1 MLSTE
6 RGTRKSERGTAGPAS
21 VPRSAFRLPRLLAGA
36 LLLVLLPL
44 LAGAQQTDSTPKDT
58 TTLAPV
64 VVTGTR
70 LPSVHEVVRGLTGR
84 TATLTSSDLDER
96 GVRSLADAL
105 EELPGV
111 TTSDE
116 LGALAQLDV
125 TLRGFQVSPTIGLP
139 QGVTVYVDGV
149 RMNEPDANEVNF
161 DLLPLEDVERVEV
174 VYGPSVLLG
183 RNSLGAAVNL
193 VTRRGSA
200 PGAREVEVSGGS
212 YGRYEVKL
220 QAGDRRGHWDYYLGA
235 RYEHE
240 TGWRQATTS
249 GIATLFGKLGVIA
262 GGWNATLSYSGAE
275 NKIHQAGS
283 LPDNVVDARPD
294 SNFTAG
300 DYFAPTSHLITLNAQ
315 RRVGGAQLAFN
326 LFGRS
331 LNTDQF
337 NVNASPP
344 DSRQRNHERL
354 GGGAVQLTGSRA
366 LAGRPLR
373 WFAGV
378 DGTYSHTVVGLYA
391 VPPSGADSLTDSV
404 RANEVDLG
412 VFAGASWEL
421 SRSLAATVVGRFDY
435 IRLPYE
441 DLLDPTQNGLNLY
454 HRVSPRVGVS
464 WTGLRNQEVYASW
477 SRGFRPAALVEIAC
491 SDPTAACPLP
501 FALGPDPAL
510 RPVVATTL
518 ELGWQLRR
526 TAAGLSASA
535 DVYRTDVRDD
545 IFFVAPTATTGY
557 FQNLAATRRAGVET
571 AIRWASREGVQLYA
585 NYGYTAATFETTA
598 VLSTGRPP
606 GNETVA
612 PGDRLPMVPAHR
624 FNVGA
629 SLPLFKDVLRLRVD
643 GRYIGPQY
651 LRGDEANVEARL
663 PDYALADASLEANVG
678 RYSVRVMVPNVLD
691 RRYVTFGTFAENP
704 TVAGAPVQR
713 FLTPGQPRHLLVS
726 VSADF

>member
-1 MLSTE
+1 MKGRSLPE
-6 RGTRKSERGTAGPAS
+6 AS
-21 VPRSAFRLPRLLAGA
+21 QDIPHSALRIPHLRAGA
-36 LLLVLLPL
+36 VVLCLLPT
-44 LAGAQQTDSTPKDT
+44 LAGAQQTDSTPRDT

-105 EELPGV
+105 DELPGV

-116 LGALAQLDV
+116 LGAPAQLDV

-220 QAGDRRGHWDYYLGA
+220 QAGDRHGIWDYYVGA

-240 TGWRQATTS
+240 TGWRQASTS
-249 GIATLFGKLGVIA
+249 GIGTLFGKLGVNA

-300 DYFAPTSHLITLNAQ
+300 DYFAPTSHLITLNVQ
-315 RRVGGAQLAFN
+315 RRLGGAQLAFN

-354 GGGAVQLTGSRA
+354 GGGAAQLTGSLP

-373 WFAGV
+373 WFAGA
-378 DGTYSHTVVGLYA
+378 DGTYSHTVVGLFA

-404 RANEVDLG
+404 RANEVDMGL
-412 VFAGASWEL
+412 FAGASWEL
-421 SRSLAATVVGRFDY
+421 SGSLAATVVGRYDY

-441 DLLDPTQNGLNLY
+441 DLLDPSQNGLNLY
-454 HRVSPRVGVS
+454 HRVSPRVGLS

-510 RPVVATTL
+510 RPVVTTTY

-526 TAAGLSASA
+526 TATGLTASA

-557 FQNLAATRRAGVET
+557 FQNIAATRRAGVET
-571 AIRWASREGVQLYA
+571 AIRWASLGGRGVQLYA

-606 GNETVA
+606 GNETVT
-612 PGDRLPMVPAHR
+612 PGDHLPMVPAHR

-629 SLPLFKDVLRLRVD
+629 SLPLFKDALRLRMD

-651 LRGDEANVEARL
+651 LRGDEQNVAARL
-663 PDYALADASLEANVG
+663 PDYALADASLDANVG
-678 RYSVRVMVPNVLD
+678 RYAVRVMVPNVLD

-704 TVAGAPVQR
+704 RATGAPVQR

-726 VSADF
+726 ISADF

>member
-1 MLSTE
+1 MDCGLDIQPSNPQSAI
-6 RGTRKSERGTAGPAS
+6 RNPQLAAGVLFLALLGSPAS
-21 VPRSAFRLPRLLAGA
+21 
-36 LLLVLLPL
+36 
-44 LAGAQQTDSTPKDT
+44 AQQPDSTPKDS

-84 TATLTSSDLDER
+84 TATLNASDLDER

-116 LGALAQLDV
+116 LGAPAQLDV

-220 QAGDRRGHWDYYLGA
+220 QAGDRRGNWDYYIGA

-249 GIATLFGKLGVIA
+249 GIGTLFGKLGLIA

-315 RRVGGAQLAFN
+315 RRVGGAQLAVN
-326 LFGRS
+326 LFGRF

-354 GGGAVQLTGSRA
+354 GGGAVQLTGSLG

-373 WFAGV
+373 WFGGV

-404 RANEVDLG
+404 RANEVDWG

-421 SRSLAATVVGRFDY
+421 TPSFAATVVGRYDY

-441 DLLDPTQNGLNLY
+441 DLLDPTQDGLNLY

-510 RPVVATTL
+510 RPVVATTY

-526 TAAGLSASA
+526 TATGLSASA

-557 FQNLAATRRAGVET
+557 FQNIAATRRAGVET
-571 AIRWASREGVQLYA
+571 AIRWASRGGGGQLYA

-606 GNETVA
+606 GNETVT

-624 FNVGA
+624 FNAGA

-663 PDYALADASLEANVG
+663 PDYALADASLEANVD

-691 RRYVTFGTFAENP
+691 RRYVTFGTFAANP

-726 VSADF
+726 ISADF

>member
-1 MLSTE
+1 MRSIEYLH
-6 RGTRKSERGTAGPAS
+6 AGAIILALLPPPAS
-21 VPRSAFRLPRLLAGA
+21 
-36 LLLVLLPL
+36 
-44 LAGAQQTDSTPKDT
+44 AQQPDSTVKDT
-58 TTLAPV
+58 ASLAPV

-70 LPSVHEVVRGLTGR
+70 LPTVHEVVRGLTGR
-84 TATLTSSDLDER
+84 TATLNASDLDER

-111 TTSDE
+111 TTSNE
-116 LGALAQLDV
+116 LGAQAQLDV

-193 VTRRGSA
+193 VTRRGTA
-200 PGAREVEVSGGS
+200 PRSGELEVSGGS
-212 YGRYEVKL
+212 FGRYEVKL
-220 QAGDRRGHWDYYLGA
+220 QTGDRRDTWDYYIGA

-240 TGWRQATTS
+240 DGWRQETRSRVGTV
-249 GIATLFGKLGVIA
+249 FGKLGLRA
-262 GGWNATLSYSGAE
+262 RGWDATFSYSGAD
-275 NKIHQAGS
+275 NRISQAGS

-294 SNFTAG
+294 SNFTPG
-300 DYFAPTSHLITLNAQ
+300 DYFAPTSHLVTLNAQ
-315 RRVGGAQLAFN
+315 RRIGGAQLAVN

-344 DSRQRNHERL
+344 DSRQRNHERI
-354 GGGAVQLTGSRA
+354 GGGAVQLTGTLA

-373 WFAGV
+373 WFGGV

-391 VPPSGADSLTDSV
+391 VPPSGPDSLTDSV

-412 VFAGASWEL
+412 AFAGASWEL
-421 SRSLAATVVGRFDY
+421 SRSVAVTLVGRYDY
-435 IRLPYE
+435 VRLPYE
-441 DLLDPTQNGLNLY
+441 DLLDATQNGVNLFR
-454 HRVSPRVGVS
+454 RVSPRVGVS
-464 WTGLRNQEVYASW
+464 WTGPRDQEVYASV

-510 RPVVATTL
+510 RPVVATTY
-518 ELGWQLRR
+518 ELGWQRR
-526 TAAGLSASA
+526 RAVAGVSASA

-557 FQNLAATRRAGVET
+557 FQNIAATRRAGVET
-571 AIRWASREGVQLYA
+571 SLRWRSHGGLQLYA
-585 NYGYTAATFETTA
+585 NYGFTAATFETTA

-606 GNETVA
+606 GNETVTA
-612 PGDRLPMVPAHR
+612 GDRLPMVPAHR
-624 FNVGA
+624 LNAGA
-629 SLPLFKDVLRLRVD
+629 SLPLLEGALRLRVD
-643 GRYIGPQY
+643 ARYIGPQY
-651 LRGDEANVEARL
+651 LRGDEENVEARL
-663 PDYALADASLEANVG
+663 PDYAVADASVEANVG
-678 RYSVRVMVPNVLD
+678 RYAVRVMVPNVFD
-691 RRYVTFGTFAENP
+691 RTYVTFGTFAENP

-713 FLTPGQPRHLLVS
+713 FVTPGEPRHLLVS
-726 VSADF
+726 LSAEF

>member
-1 MLSTE
+1 MPSTRGSGKAASPWILTACVLATPLS
-6 RGTRKSERGTAGPAS
+6 
-21 VPRSAFRLPRLLAGA
+21 
-36 LLLVLLPL
+36 
-44 LAGAQQTDSTPKDT
+44 AQARDTLPKDT

-64 VVTGTR
+64 VVSATR

-84 TATLTSSDLDER
+84 TAVLNASDLDER
-96 GVRSLADAL
+96 GVSSLADAL

-116 LGALAQLDV
+116 LGAPAQLDI

-174 VYGPSVLLG
+174 VYGPSALLG

-193 VTRRGSA
+193 VTRRGA
-200 PGAREVEVSGGS
+200 EPGSRELEVSAGS

-220 QAGDRRGHWDYYLGA
+220 QAGDRRAHWDYYLGA

-240 TGWRQATTS
+240 DGWRQATTS
-249 GIATLFGKLGVIA
+249 RIGTLFAKLGIVA
-262 GGWNATLSYSGAE
+262 AGWNGTLSYSGAD
-275 NKIHQAGS
+275 NKIFQAGS
-283 LPDNVVDARPD
+283 LPDNVVSSRPD

-300 DYFAPTSHLITLNAQ
+300 DYFAPTSHLVTLNAQ
-315 RRVGGAQLAFN
+315 RRLGGAQLAVN
-326 LFGRS
+326 LFGRA

-337 NVNASPP
+337 NVNATPP
-344 DSRQRNHERL
+344 GSRQRNHERI
-354 GGGAVQLTGSRA
+354 GGGAVQLTGTLP

-373 WFAGV
+373 WFGGM

-391 VPPSGADSLTDSV
+391 VPSSGTDSLTDSV
-404 RANEVDLG
+404 RAKEVDLG
-412 VFAGASWEL
+412 AFAGASWEP
-421 SRSLAATVVGRFDY
+421 SRSVAVTLVGRYDY

-441 DLLDPTQNGLNLY
+441 DLLDPTQNGLNLF
-454 HRVSPRVGVS
+454 HRLSPRVGVS
-464 WTGLRNQEVYASW
+464 WTGWRNQEVYASV

-510 RPVVATTL
+510 RPVVATTY
-518 ELGWQLRR
+518 EIGWQLLR

-557 FQNLAATRRAGVET
+557 FQNIAATRRAGVE
-571 AIRWASREGVQLYA
+571 ASLRWVSHGGVQLYT

-606 GNETVA
+606 GNETVR

-624 FNVGA
+624 VNVGL
-629 SLPLFKDVLRLRVD
+629 SLPVLRNVLRLRMDARYV
-643 GRYIGPQY
+643 GRQY
-651 LRGDEANVEARL
+651 LRGDEENAQARL
-663 PDYALADASLEANVG
+663 PDYTVADASLEASVG
-678 RYSVRVMVPNVLD
+678 RYGLRVMVPNVFD
-691 RRYVTFGTFAENP
+691 HEYVTFGTFAENP

-726 VSADF
+726 VSAEF